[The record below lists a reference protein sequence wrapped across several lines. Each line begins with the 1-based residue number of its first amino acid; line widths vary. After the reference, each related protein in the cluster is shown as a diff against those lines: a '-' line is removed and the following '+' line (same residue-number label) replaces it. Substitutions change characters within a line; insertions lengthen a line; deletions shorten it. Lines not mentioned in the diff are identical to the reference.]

1 MGGRPMLAYVLH
13 APFSLPI
20 LGPKRI
26 LKRVLP
32 VQQTKTGR
40 ANFSFQSVT
49 RSGQPWDSWSAQGRN
64 PAMAQEL
71 VVVNLSPRSTGNRV
85 NPTTAEFSG
94 EHLVVRLRS
103 HAGLLRLDHSV
114 KQIFV
119 LPGMVIAAS
128 IAGVTLDSA
137 FAVRAVLGL
146 LAVVAAAS
154 SNYVLNE
161 LLDAPF
167 DRLHPTKRT
176 RPAACRKIN
185 VPLAYVQWLVCAAAG
200 FLLAYAVSWQLFA
213 CVLSLWL
220 MGCAYNVPPVR
231 MKDLPYLDV
240 LAESINN
247 PIRFCVGWYIV
258 TSAVLPP
265 ASVLLA
271 YWMLGGYFMALKRFS
286 EYRQIG
292 VESARLYRRSFVR
305 YTEESLL
312 VSALFYAAAAMLFFG
327 AFIMRYRMEMI
338 FAFPFIA
345 LLMADY
351 FKLAFACESP
361 VQHPEKLY
369 RQPLLMAL
377 LAICSAVL
385 IVTSF
390 VHFPWLAQMFP
401 KSGLR

>member
-1 MGGRPMLAYVLH
+1 M
-13 APFSLPI
+13 SLTAIPVTNAQ
-20 LGPKRI
+20 
-26 LKRVLP
+26 LK
-32 VQQTKTGR
+32 G
-40 ANFSFQSVT
+40 
-49 RSGQPWDSWSAQGRN
+49 
-64 PAMAQEL
+64 
-71 VVVNLSPRSTGNRV
+71 
-85 NPTTAEFSG
+85 
-94 EHLVVRLRS
+94 RLRA
-103 HAGLLRLDHSV
+103 HVGLLRLDHSV

-119 LPGMVIAAS
+119 LPGIVIAAS
-128 IAGVTLDSA
+128 IADASVNSA
-137 FAVRAVLGL
+137 FALRALLGL
-146 LAVVAAAS
+146 LAVVAVAS

-167 DRLHPTKRT
+167 DRLHPVKCM
-176 RPAACRKIN
+176 RPAACRSIN
-185 VPLAYVQWLVCAAAG
+185 VTLGYAQWLACGAVG
-200 FLLAYAVSWQLFA
+200 FLLAWAVSWQLFFA
-213 CVLSLWL
+213 VLSLWI
-220 MGCAYNVPPVR
+220 MGCAYNIPPLR

-240 LAESINN
+240 LSESINN

-258 TSAVLPP
+258 TSTVLPP

-292 VESARLYRRSFVR
+292 AESARLYRRSFMR

-345 LLMADY
+345 LLMAVY
-351 FKLAFACESP
+351 FKLAFLFDSP

-369 RQPLLMAL
+369 RQPGLMAL
-377 LAICSAVL
+377 LAACSTVL

-390 VHFPWLAQMFP
+390 VHFHWLAQMFP
-401 KSGLR
+401 KSGLK